1 MGLFEFTSDVFDFVT
16 EAAGEVKQAGEV
28 IEKVAERAGL
38 GKLVSFGKALEKY
51 AGPLAIAP
59 TPVLQGGQKAIEAMR
74 SATGDDENGTESG
87 TAFAKGSHDFNEQA
101 ELQRKLR
108 PDSTWE
114 GGPAPA
120 AYERRVTQQE
130 DRLSILRDADS
141 EVALI
146 ITRELDQLNEARRIL
161 DNLHNRLAEYGEYTQ
176 TLGVIPVIGKYA
188 QYDAEILAVSMAL
201 KEATSKMSEMHAN
214 ANANAE
220 GVRSVLASYE
230 GVTRGAVQQ
239 DSVGDFDPP
248 R

>member
-1 MGLFEFTSDVFDFVT
+1 MGLFEFTSAAFDSVT
-16 EAAGEVKQAGEV
+16 DAAAKVRQAGQV

-51 AGPLAIAP
+51 TGPLAIAP
-59 TPVLQGGQKAIEAMR
+59 TPVLQGGQKAIDAMR
-74 SATGDDENGTESG
+74 SVTGDGENGTESG
-87 TAFAKGSHDFNEQA
+87 DAFARGSHDFHEQA
-101 ELQRKLR
+101 ELHRKLR

-120 AYERRVTQQE
+120 AYDRRVTEQE
-130 DRLSILRDADS
+130 GRLSILRDADS
-141 EVALI
+141 EVASI
-146 ITRELDQLNEARRIL
+146 ITRELEQLNETRRIL
-161 DNLHNRLAEYGEYTQ
+161 DNLHNWLAEYGEYTQ
-176 TLGVIPVIGKYA
+176 TLGVIPVVGKNI
-188 QYDAEILAVSMAL
+188 QYNAEILAVGMAL
-201 KEATSKMSEMHAN
+201 KEATSKMRQMHDD

-220 GVRSVLASYE
+220 GVRHVLASYE